1 MEEDQ
6 KTVGNT
12 LGNIDIW
19 GSGLIKMFLK
29 EAEKE
34 YPDSKRRMRSF
45 CFNIKKFEEE
55 VRFKE

>member
-45 CFNIKKFEEE
+45 YFNIKKFEEE